1 MTKKPYGTSGKAKE
15 LFEAMRNH
23 AHDVRGLSCTQ
34 LRDILGI
41 KPKHLSCVLGEAIQ
55 RGLLGVVR
63 CHPYSRYYVS
73 QAMADLHQ
81 SEAEAEMAVDKR
93 SRRVRGNA
101 LADQIRGAFVSDDEG
116 LLINDLLARLPGEPV
131 YMSRM
136 IARLLQSGGLHKY
149 GPPMRNRYSREPFSA
164 EHRAAIDAAEA
175 ELAQKRKEK
184 KAAYQRGRLV
194 ASRPEG
200 AKPLRKTAAVKA
212 TRLKPAPKTA
222 KDLGL
227 QPARAKPAHGPR
239 SDAQIITPD
248 SVVRIERAAPP
259 DMRYYVDP
267 SHRGEFS
274 QQWQQLRAAA

>member
-15 LFEAMRNH
+15 LFDAMRNH
-23 AHDVRGLSCTQ
+23 ADDVRGLSCTQ

-41 KPKHLSCVLGEAIQ
+41 KPKHLSCVLAEAIQ

-116 LLINDLLARLPGEPV
+116 LLINDLLARLPGDQI

-136 IARLLQSGGLHKY
+136 IARLLKSGGLHKY
-149 GPPMRNRYSREPFSA
+149 GPPMRNRYSREPFSS
-164 EHRAAIDAAEA
+164 EHRAAIDKAEA
-175 ELAQKRKEK
+175 ALAQMRKEK
-184 KAAYQRGRLV
+184 KAAYQRARLV
-194 ASRPEG
+194 ENRPEC
-200 AKPLRKTAAVKA
+200 AKPPRKTAVSRA
-212 TRLKPAPKTA
+212 TRLKAGTKSA
-222 KDLGL
+222 IDLGL
-227 QPARAKPAHGPR
+227 QPPR
-239 SDAQIITPD
+239 SKPVTLPFKGAQIVIPD
-248 SVVRIERAAPP
+248 GVVKVERAAPP